1 MLINSYNLYNKYV
14 KKISLY
20 DYRLSVI
27 EVLLPNYQNISDKG
41 VEEKKNYITQQVEKM
56 TKKIKTQTISNLMRK
71 GNS

>member
-41 VEEKKNYITQQVEKM
+41 VEEKKITLPNKW
-56 TKKIKTQTISNLMRK
+56 KK
-71 GNS
+71 